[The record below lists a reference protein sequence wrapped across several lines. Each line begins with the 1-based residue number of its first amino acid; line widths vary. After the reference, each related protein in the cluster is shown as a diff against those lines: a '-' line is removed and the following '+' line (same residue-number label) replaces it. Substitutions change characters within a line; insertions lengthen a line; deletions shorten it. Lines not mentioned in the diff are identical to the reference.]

1 MTRILLYLA
10 GCSVIWTVVR
20 GSETGFLRMPAA
32 PTDEMLRQDVI
43 EQIPIPEEHR
53 GADTVT
59 LHFAGRTEKGLE
71 FLIVNGSGKSMRYL
85 GKGITRPLHRFQI
98 QRDGKWVDYKD
109 ERFRCGTGVPVPY
122 LVELLAERACVIR
135 VEDLPDGEST
145 VRLGIEC
152 AAQVAADAETA
163 PEKFI
168 VWSGPVTLGNQ

>member
-1 MTRILLYLA
+1 MKRILLYLA

-43 EQIPIPEEHR
+43 EQVPIPEEHR
-53 GADTVT
+53 GTDTVT
-59 LHFAGRTEKGLE
+59 LHFTGRTEQGLE
-71 FLIVNGSGKSMRYL
+71 FLVVNGSAKSMRYL
-85 GKGITRPLHRFQI
+85 GKGITRPLCRFQI

-109 ERFRCGTGVPVPY
+109 ERFRCGTGQSTPY
-122 LVELLAERACVIR
+122 LVELLAQRACIIS

-145 VRLGIEC
+145 VRVGIQC
-152 AAQVAADAETA
+152 AEQVAADAETA

-168 VWSGPVTLGNQ
+168 AWSGPVPLGKK